1 MPRYDM
7 SHSEKDGTFSLC
19 LYVTD
24 EEVAGYISQY
34 ADTDG
39 DAMGDEFADA
49 RSAVAFGAFNGLV
62 EGDLHEELKYMCQE
76 EGDWSD

>member
-7 SHSEKDGTFSLC
+7 SHSEKDGVFSLC

-24 EEVAGYISQY
+24 KEIADYISRY

-39 DAMGDEFADA
+39 DAMSVEFADA
-49 RSAVAFGAFNGLV
+49 RSSVAFGAFTALV
-62 EGDLHEELKYMCQE
+62 EGDLHEELKYLCQE
-76 EGDWSD
+76 ESD